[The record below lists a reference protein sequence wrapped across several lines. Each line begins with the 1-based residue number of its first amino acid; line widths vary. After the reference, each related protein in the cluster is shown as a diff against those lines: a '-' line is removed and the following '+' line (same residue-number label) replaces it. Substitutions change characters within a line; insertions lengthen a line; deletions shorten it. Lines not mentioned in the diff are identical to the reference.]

1 MTMARDEIIVD
12 GSELLRSVRLGVRLP
27 RMFGPRM
34 TIATWLFS
42 LAGFVSGTNVVVEVD
57 DRLIDE

>member
-1 MTMARDEIIVD
+1 MARDEIIVD

>member
-1 MTMARDEIIVD
+1 MARDEIIVD

-42 LAGFVSGTNVVVEVD
+42 LAGFVSGANVVVEVD